1 MRELPK
7 TRQGSDVILAAAA
20 KLFAEKGYANV
31 SIRDVCKAA
40 NTSPPMIYYYFKDKR
55 RLFEA
60 AVKQRMSMRE
70 FIANLHAQAGI
81 RDPAKSIES
90 FIGVY
95 LASYPTEAFEPG
107 LYLMESA
114 TLDPASAA
122 RISEQLD
129 EVHDVAESIVRRGIA
144 EGAFMKTDPRSAA
157 DCLLGML
164 NNVVFQKFH
173 FAKIRDLEKSKRY
186 ITDFFLSAVGSGTA

>member
-1 MRELPK
+1 MRGCD
-7 TRQGSDVILAAAA
+7 QA
-20 KLFAEKGYANV
+20 K
-31 SIRDVCKAA
+31 IRDA
-40 NTSPPMIYYYFKDKR
+40 S
-55 RLFEA
+55 E
-60 AVKQRMSMRE
+60 
-70 FIANLHAQAGI
+70 
-81 RDPAKSIES
+81 SIEA
-90 FIGVY
+90 FIRVY
-95 LASYPTEAFEPG
+95 LSSFPTDAFEPG
-107 LYLMESA
+107 LYMIDTA
-114 TLDPASAA
+114 KLDRTSAA

-186 ITDFFLSAVGSGTA
+186 ITDFFLRAVGSGTA

>member
-1 MRELPK
+1 MTELPR
-7 TRQGSDVILAAAA
+7 TNQGSEVILAAAA

-40 NTSPPMIYYYFKDKR
+40 NTSPPMIYYYFKDKKK
-55 RLFEA
+55 LFEA
-60 AVKQRMSMRE
+60 AVSQKMSMRE
-70 FIANLHAQAGI
+70 FIARLRAQPSG
-81 RDPAKSIES
+81 RDAAKSIEA

-107 LYLMESA
+107 LYLIESA
-114 TLDPASAA
+114 TLDPVSAA

-129 EVHDVAESIVRRGIA
+129 EVHDVAESIVKRGIA
-144 EGAFMKTDPRSAA
+144 EGTFAKTDPRSAA

-173 FAKIRDLEKSKRY
+173 FAKTRDLEKSKRY
-186 ITDFFLSAVGSGTA
+186 ITDFFLRAVGARSA